1 MPETA
6 DISGLVKTGKRSTGS
21 GLLRRFLQMDGASV
35 ALVFALLIIVFMITA
50 PQAFLG
56 YRVYMSFM
64 ATVPPPLVIALGVTL
79 VAVAGEMDLSFP
91 SVVAAA
97 SYVFGMLYQDWG
109 LTWVAMACAI
119 AIGTTMGLINGLVI
133 TLLGIPSLIAT
144 LAMLFLWGGLVTVV
158 SGGIQLAIP
167 DIYGTAMHSILV
179 GRIGGI
185 FPAQMIWA
193 LLLSVFVWMLLNRH
207 RFGENL
213 LFIGDSLEVAKVV
226 GINATREKIKL
237 FALSGALSGLAGVLL
252 TLETTAYFASQ
263 GMGYLLTVI
272 AAVFIGGTSI
282 FGGSGKVV
290 GTVFAA
296 FIVTVIEAGLVASG
310 IQGFWTRF
318 FIGFVFILSVTA
330 NTVIEN
336 PDNVPLVRML
346 RTRMRKNN

>member
-1 MPETA
+1 MNAAPTIQPSRQKSVRGA
-6 DISGLVKTGKRSTGS
+6 QP
-21 GLLRRFLQMDGASV
+21 GLLRRFFQMDGASV
-35 ALVFALLIIVFMITA
+35 AIVFVVLILVFMVTA

-56 YRVYMSFM
+56 YRLYMSFM
-64 ATVPPPLVIALGVTL
+64 ATVPPPLIIALGVTL

-97 SYVFGMLYQDWG
+97 SFVFGILFKQYD
-109 LTWVAMACAI
+109 LTWLAFVCAI
-119 AIGTTMGLINGLVI
+119 AVGASMGLVNGLVV

-144 LAMLFLWGGLVTVV
+144 LAMLFLWGGLVTVL

-167 DIYGTAMHSILV
+167 DIYGTTMHSLLV
-179 GRIGGI
+179 GRIGGV
-185 FPAQMIWA
+185 FPVQMIWT
-193 LLLSVFVWMLLNRH
+193 LLISVFIWMLLNRH

-213 LFIGDSLEVAKVV
+213 LFIGDNLEVARVV

-237 FALSGALSGLAGVLL
+237 FTLSGTLAALGGVLL
-252 TLETTAYFASQ
+252 TLETTAYFSSQ

-330 NTVIEN
+330 NAVIEDPN
-336 PDNVPLVRML
+336 NVPLVRML
-346 RTRMRKNN
+346 RTKLRNR

>member
-1 MPETA
+1 MQGKAAPT
-6 DISGLVKTGKRSTGS
+6 KTGP
-21 GLLRRFLQMDGASV
+21 GLIRRFFQLDGASI
-35 ALVFALLIIVFMITA
+35 ALVFVLLILIFMITA
-50 PQAFLG
+50 PKAFLG

-64 ATVPPPLVIALGVTL
+64 ATVPPPLIIALGVTL

-97 SYVFGMLYQDWG
+97 SFVFGIMFKQWDV
-109 LTWVAMACAI
+109 TWFAFLCAI
-119 AIGTTMGLINGLVI
+119 AVGAGMGLVNGLVV

-144 LAMLFLWGGLVTVV
+144 LAMLFLWGGLVTVL

-167 DIYGTAMHSILV
+167 DIYGTAMHSIFV
-179 GRIGGI
+179 GRIGGV

-193 LLLSVFVWMLLNRH
+193 LIISAFIWMLLNRH
-207 RFGENL
+207 RFGESL
-213 LFIGDSLEVAKVV
+213 LFIGDNLEVARVV

-237 FALSGALSGLAGVLL
+237 FTLSGALAAVGGVLL
-252 TLETTAYFASQ
+252 TLETTAYFSSQ

-330 NTVIEN
+330 NAIIED
-336 PDNVPLVRML
+336 PDKVPLVRML
-346 RTRMRKNN
+346 RTKMPSR

>member
-1 MPETA
+1 MQEKAVTSTKKEGSGRHSGP
-6 DISGLVKTGKRSTGS
+6 GLV
-21 GLLRRFLQMDGASV
+21 RRLFQLDGASV
-35 ALVFALLIIVFMITA
+35 ALVFVTLIVIFMITA

-64 ATVPPPLVIALGVTL
+64 ATVPPPLIIALGVTL

-97 SYVFGMLYQDWG
+97 SYVFATLFQDWG
-109 LTWVAMACAI
+109 MTWLALGAAVGVATGM
-119 AIGTTMGLINGLVI
+119 GVVNGLII

-167 DIYGTAMHSILV
+167 GIYETTMHTLLV

-185 FPAQMIWA
+185 FPAQMVWA
-193 LLLSVFVWMLLNRH
+193 LLLSAFIWLLLNRH

-226 GINATREKIKL
+226 GINATREKVKL

-252 TLETTAYFASQ
+252 TLETTAYFSSQ

-282 FGGSGKVV
+282 FGGSGKVI

-296 FIVTVIEAGLVASG
+296 LIVTVIEAGLVASG

-318 FIGFVFILSVTA
+318 FIGFVFILSATA
-330 NTVIEN
+330 NGIIEY
-336 PDNVPLVRML
+336 PDKVPLVRIL
-346 RTRMRKNN
+346 RNTWRKH

>member
-1 MPETA
+1 MQGKPSSTKNEP
-6 DISGLVKTGKRSTGS
+6 GLI
-21 GLLRRFLQMDGASV
+21 RRFFQLDGASI
-35 ALVFALLIIVFMITA
+35 ALVFVLLILIFMITA
-50 PQAFLG
+50 PKAFLG

-64 ATVPPPLVIALGVTL
+64 ATVPPPLIIALGVTL

-97 SYVFGMLYQDWG
+97 SFVFGIMFKQWDF
-109 LTWVAMACAI
+109 TWFAFVCAVAVGAS
-119 AIGTTMGLINGLVI
+119 MGLVNGLVV

-144 LAMLFLWGGLVTVV
+144 LAMLFLWGGLVTVL

-167 DIYGTAMHSILV
+167 DIYGTAMHSLFV
-179 GRIGGI
+179 GRIGGV

-193 LLLSVFVWMLLNRH
+193 LLISAFIWMLLNRH
-207 RFGENL
+207 RFGESL
-213 LFIGDSLEVAKVV
+213 LFIGDNLEVARVV

-237 FALSGALSGLAGVLL
+237 FTLSGALAAVGGVLL
-252 TLETTAYFASQ
+252 TLETTAYFSSQ

-330 NTVIEN
+330 NAVIED
-336 PDNVPLVRML
+336 PDKVPLVRML
-346 RTRMRKNN
+346 RTKMPSR

>member
-1 MPETA
+1 MTESA
-6 DISGLVKTGKRSTGS
+6 QGARASRSRGARAH
-21 GLLRRFLQMDGASV
+21 GPGGHLRRLLAVEGV
-35 ALVFALLIIVFMITA
+35 PIALVFIALVVIFMFAA

-64 ATVPPPLVIALGVTL
+64 ATVPPPLIIALGVTL

-91 SVVAAA
+91 SVVAGA
-97 SYVFGMLYQDWG
+97 SYTFGILYQSYDLAWLALLAALLVG
-109 LTWVAMACAI
+109 VAM
-119 AIGTTMGLINGLVI
+119 GTVNGLVV
-133 TLLGIPSLIAT
+133 TMLGIPSLIAT

-158 SGGIQLAIP
+158 SGGMQLAIP
-167 DIYGTAMHSILV
+167 DIYGTTFHSIFV
-179 GRIGGI
+179 GRIGGV
-185 FPAQMIWA
+185 FPVQMLWA
-193 LLLSVFVWMLLNRH
+193 LAISVFIWFLLNRH
-207 RFGENL
+207 RFGESL
-213 LFIGDSLEVAKVV
+213 LFIGDNLEVARVV

-237 FALSGALSGLAGVLL
+237 FALSGTLAALGGVFL
-252 TLETTAYFASQ
+252 TLETTAYFSTQ

-318 FIGFVFILSVTA
+318 FIGLVFVLSVTM
-330 NTVIEN
+330 NTAIED
-336 PDNVPLVRML
+336 PDKVPVL
-346 RTRMRKNN
+346 RILRGRR